1 MCISLREDLQED
13 CLKSYLLYFYKI
25 NPNQSL
31 KIIVRIQIPHWN
43 HKWGLWSSPHEYF
56 YASLKEKKKEFKLRG
71 TQSKAYYIL
80 QMDIRR
86 VAYISRIYGVLCINE
101 GLLKLQ
107 WNSTSFVE
115 FKENL

>member
-1 MCISLREDLQED
+1 ML
-13 CLKSYLLYFYKI
+13 
-25 NPNQSL
+25 
-31 KIIVRIQIPHWN
+31 H
-43 HKWGLWSSPHEYF
+43 
-56 YASLKEKKKEFKLRG
+56 LKEKKFKLRG
-71 TQSKAYYIL
+71 TQSKAHYVL

-86 VAYISRIYGVLCINE
+86 VAYISYMYGVLCINE